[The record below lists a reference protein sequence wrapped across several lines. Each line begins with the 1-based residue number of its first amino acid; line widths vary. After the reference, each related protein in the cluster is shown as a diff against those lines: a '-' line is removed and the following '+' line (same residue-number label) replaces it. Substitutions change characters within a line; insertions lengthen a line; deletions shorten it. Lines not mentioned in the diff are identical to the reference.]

1 MKKTIMLLAVAGMLG
16 AGQAMAAKADMKPD
30 DFSTSRFY
38 FGVGPTKNSP
48 DASSVDD
55 ANGFDVLV
63 GYDLG
68 MGFDQFKLMLEAGY
82 FDSGDFE
89 YTTVIPFFGPIKVK
103 ESAESRWATAVLSFS
118 PVKNLD
124 LMVRAGYESG
134 DNGAD
139 GAIGGAGVGY
149 WFTRNIGARAT
160 FTKRDEIDSIGLS
173 FLYSL

>member
-1 MKKTIMLLAVAGMLG
+1 MNKIIMLLAVAGMLG
-16 AGQAMAAKADMKPD
+16 TGQAMAANADMKPD
-30 DFSTSRFY
+30 DFSASRFY
-38 FGVGPTKNSP
+38 FGIGPTKNSP
-48 DASSVDD
+48 DTSGFDD

-68 MGFDQFKLMLEAGY
+68 MGFDQFKLMVEVGY

-89 YTTVIPFFGPIKVK
+89 YTVLIPFFGPVSAK
-103 ESAESRWATAVLSFS
+103 ESAESRWATAVVSFS

-124 LMVRAGYESG
+124 LMLRAGYESG

-139 GAIGGAGVGY
+139 GAIGGVGVGY

-160 FTKRDEIDSIGLS
+160 FTVRDEIDSIGVS